1 MPELNSAREGLA
13 SFRGFHAKFRVVGR
27 GGPRWP
33 LLCIHGGPGFG
44 MAYLQPLDE
53 MHTTGR
59 QVVFYD
65 QLGCGAS
72 DYPSVDHDWSLE
84 LFLEELDA
92 VRAAAGLDRY
102 HLLGHGW
109 GGILALEHTLRE
121 PGGVASLVLSSAI
134 ASVPRWRREL
144 VPLIKALPDEI
155 RLPLDRHRTAG
166 TAGSPECCCV
176 VDAVLRRNLCRLTP
190 WPDCLERSHQEA
202 RNHPEARNAMLGP
215 NELEPAGLLADWDV
229 TRRLGEISCPTL
241 VVSGRHDL
249 VTPPMAAL
257 LYQGIPGSEWVVFE
271 HSAHVPH
278 LEEPQRYLEVLDGF
292 LEKAEGAQ
300 R

>member
-1 MPELNSAREGLA
+1 
-13 SFRGFHAKFRVVGR
+13 
-27 GGPRWP
+27 
-33 LLCIHGGPGFG
+33 
-44 MAYLQPLDE
+44 
-53 MHTTGR
+53 
-59 QVVFYD
+59 VFYD

-72 DYPSVDHDWSLE
+72 DYPG
-84 LFLEELDA
+84 
-92 VRAAAGLDRY
+92 AGLWTGRSSRFSRSWTRCARPPASTEY

-134 ASVPRWRREL
+134 ASVPQWRREL

-155 RLPLDRHRTAG
+155 RLPLYRHSAEG
-166 TAGSPECCCV
+166 TAGSAECCCV
-176 VDAVLRRNLCRLTP
+176 VDAVLRRNLCRLT
-190 WPDCLERSHQEA
+190 RGRTASSAVTSEA
-202 RNHPEARNAMLGP
+202 RSHPEARNAMLGP

-229 TRRLGEISCPTL
+229 TPQGWARSVARHWWSRGGTTWSRRRWPHCSTRASP
-241 VVSGRHDL
+241 R
-249 VTPPMAAL
+249 
-257 LYQGIPGSEWVVFE
+257 SEWVVFE